1 MRRGYQAEEK
11 SLDALHIDS
20 RTQCFSCRKINMASR
35 MLSMLFK
42 VSAARPLSSSF
53 ILLPVRFK
61 THRQLPT
68 KKRINPFV
76 QKRTDLIKKLV
87 IALVKHERLQ
97 TTLHKA
103 QQLQKYGDLVGNNI
117 FDYTMYVFCKCLCTQ
132 FVQPHF
138 TTVFSV
144 LWSWQIEADVYFISG
159 TNLAIFDLQNQFNF
173 SWLILIAKL
182 TLASNSDKKPFY
194 FVHPSPHPTHPWG
207 WHKWST
213 HLPHPHPLGSY
224 LLLIRD
230 KKIGYMLTCCE
241 NVVSQC
247 VYDKD
252 HECTSDK
259 DYGGKWSLQVWNNL
273 SSCK

>member
-35 MLSMLFK
+35 VLSMLFK

-117 FDYTMYVFCKCLCTQ
+117 FDYTMYVFCKCMCTQ
-132 FVQPHF
+132 FAPLYS
-138 TTVFSV
+138 VFFGHGK
-144 LWSWQIEADVYFISG
+144 Y
-159 TNLAIFDLQNQFNF
+159 
-173 SWLILIAKL
+173 
-182 TLASNSDKKPFY
+182 
-194 FVHPSPHPTHPWG
+194 
-207 WHKWST
+207 
-213 HLPHPHPLGSY
+213 
-224 LLLIRD
+224 RD
-230 KKIGYMLTCCE
+230 
-241 NVVSQC
+241 
-247 VYDKD
+247 
-252 HECTSDK
+252 
-259 DYGGKWSLQVWNNL
+259 
-273 SSCK
+273 